1 VSLIGFHRLLIATAI
16 AFCAGFGVW
25 ELRLFTRENRLSTL
39 ALGITFLVL
48 ALGLTVYLRRL
59 NRILGYERQGR
70 D

>member
-1 VSLIGFHRLLIATAI
+1 VSLIGFHRLLIVTAI

-25 ELRLFTRENRLSTL
+25 ELRVFTREGRLSTI

-48 ALGLTVYLRRL
+48 AVALTFYLRRL